1 MDGNERNTMD
11 QNARKRTVRREGNA
25 AGSARANEGLGRRP
39 SGNGASASAGR
50 PSGKSSS
57 ASVRRTSESG
67 DPTRRT
73 TPGGTVT
80 PMRRESGSVRKPSE
94 QAGRAQGS
102 LRKEHSETGRTRD
115 AAGAPTDPS
124 LRRASAKAGTP
135 TDPSARRAAGK
146 TGTSTDPS
154 ARRAA
159 GKTGTPTDPS
169 ARRTAGKAGT
179 PTDPSARR
187 TDGKAGTPTDP
198 SARRTAGKAGTPAD
212 PSLRRAAGK
221 AQGNP
226 AEQKPVRSADG
237 IVRKQGGHPNGKSKA
252 MSKKKK
258 KQKRAAFNFAS
269 GGVLII
275 AACVFIFSLYQLIT
289 MLIPYYSGGEEYDKI
304 KNIAIT
310 ADEEGK
316 GFTVD
321 FDALLKENEDTVAWI
336 RFDEP
341 AVINYPVVK
350 SADNN
355 EYLTKT
361 FTANDN
367 KLGAIFVDMRNSND
381 FSDKNTFI
389 YGHHL
394 NVGGEMFSELLKY
407 ENESFCKKHPNFY
420 IYTPDGKVRTYKVFS
435 AGVVKD
441 TADNYKLDYAT
452 DADYEAYLKLC
463 EESSNYKV
471 EDVEL
476 TAQSQIVSLSTC
488 TNVRDDER
496 FLVQG
501 VLTAVD

>member
-1 MDGNERNTMD
+1 MDRNERNTMD

-25 AGSARANEGLGRRP
+25 AGSTRANEGLGRRP
-39 SGNGASASAGR
+39 SGNGAPASAGR

-115 AAGAPTDPS
+115 TAGVPTDPS
-124 LRRASAKAGTP
+124 LRRTSGKAGTP
-135 TDPSARRAAGK
+135 
-146 TGTSTDPS
+146 TDPS

-169 ARRTAGKAGT
+169 A
-179 PTDPSARR
+179 
-187 TDGKAGTPTDP
+187 
-198 SARRTAGKAGTPAD
+198 
-212 PSLRRAAGK
+212 RRAAGK